1 MPLKANIHEAFR
13 FSFRFLPNRAAL
25 EKPDS
30 PRQHVTHFVSPAASG
45 PTSSEQHGTDHGF
58 LLMNPP
64 APGMT
69 I

>member
-45 PTSSEQHGTDHGF
+45 PTSSKSNTGQTTVF
-58 LLMNPP
+58 S
-64 APGMT
+64 
-69 I
+69 